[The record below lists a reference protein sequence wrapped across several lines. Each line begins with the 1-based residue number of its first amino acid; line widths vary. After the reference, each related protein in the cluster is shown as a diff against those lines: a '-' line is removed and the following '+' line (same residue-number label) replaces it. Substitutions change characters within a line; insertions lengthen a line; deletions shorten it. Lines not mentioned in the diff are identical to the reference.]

1 MSSSFSVNSPSIPVT
16 LSRLRLAPRF
26 RLVLCGALLLGVA
39 GCGKVELYGKLS
51 ETQANEMV
59 AVLLNAGIAA
69 DKEKVGDTGFAI
81 ETTQEDFARAVQT
94 LRAQGYPRDEFASL
108 GTVFKKE
115 GFVSS
120 PLEERARL
128 VFGLSQELSNTVS
141 QIDGVVQA
149 RVQLA
154 MPEAD
159 PLSDKIK
166 PSSAS
171 VFIKYRP
178 GSSPEKQIGQI
189 KSLMVNAVEGLTY
202 ENVTVAMFPAQP
214 LPIALPPSSGERLAA
229 NLKLLVVPA
238 LVVVALLLGWPTFR
252 RWQLRRRALVPRT
265 PE

>member
-1 MSSSFSVNSPSIPVT
+1 MGKWRTSM
-16 LSRLRLAPRF
+16 A
-26 RLVLCGALLLGVA
+26 CALLLGLA
-39 GCGKVELYGKLS
+39 ACGKVELYGKLT

-59 AVLLNAGIAA
+59 AVLQNAGIAA
-69 DKEKVGDTGFAI
+69 DKTNAGEAGFAI
-81 ETTQEDFARAVQT
+81 ETAQEDFARAVQT

-128 VFGLSQELSNTVS
+128 VYGLSQELSNTVS

-178 GSSPEKQIGQI
+178 GSSPEKQVGQI

-214 LPIALPPSSGERLAA
+214 LPVAVPLSGQERIAAK
-229 NLKLLVVPA
+229 LKLLVFP
-238 LVVVALLLGWPTFR
+238 VVALLALLIGWPTFR
-252 RWQLRRRALVPRT
+252 RWQLRRRALVPRAS
-265 PE
+265 E

>member
-1 MSSSFSVNSPSIPVT
+1 M
-16 LSRLRLAPRF
+16 F
-26 RLVLCGALLLGVA
+26 RWLLPLVLLMLAACGRS
-39 GCGKVELYGKLS
+39 ELYGKLT

-59 AVLLNAGIAA
+59 AILQNAGIAA
-69 DKEKVGDTGFAI
+69 DKTDGGEKGFAI
-81 ETTQEDFARAVQT
+81 STPQDDFARAVQT
-94 LRAQGYPRDEFASL
+94 LRAQGYPRDEFATL

-178 GSSPEKQIGQI
+178 GSSPEKQVGQI

-214 LPIALPPSSGERLAA
+214 LPLAVPPSSGERLAA
-229 NLKLLVVPA
+229 NLKLLAVPL
-238 LVVVALLLGWPTFR
+238 LVVAALFLGWPTVR
-252 RWQLRRRALVPRT
+252 RWQLRRRALVPRV

>member
-1 MSSSFSVNSPSIPVT
+1 MGRT
-16 LSRLRLAPRF
+16 F
-26 RLVLCGALLLGVA
+26 RWPLLGLVMLA
-39 GCGKVELYGKLS
+39 LAACSQVELYGKLTES
-51 ETQANEMV
+51 QANEMV
-59 AVLLNAGIAA
+59 AVLQNAGIPA
-69 DKEKVGDTGFAI
+69 EKASSGEAGFSI
-81 ETTQEDFARAVQT
+81 STHQEDFARAVQT
-94 LRAQGYPRDEFASL
+94 LKAQGYPRDEFASL

-178 GSSPEKQIGQI
+178 GASPEKQIGQI

-214 LPIALPPSSGERLAA
+214 LPVAVPMSSGERIAG
-229 NLKLLVVPA
+229 NIKLLAIPA
-238 LVVVALLLGWPTFR
+238 AILVAMLLGWPTFR
-252 RWQLRRRALVPRT
+252 RWQLRRRALVPRAT
-265 PE
+265 E

>member
-1 MSSSFSVNSPSIPVT
+1 MMMLGRWAMVGT
-16 LSRLRLAPRF
+16 
-26 RLVLCGALLLGVA
+26 LLLGLVA
-39 GCGKVELYGKLS
+39 CGKSELYGKLT

-59 AVLLNAGIAA
+59 AVLQNAGISA
-69 DKEKVGDTGFAI
+69 EKTSAGEAGFSI
-81 ETTQEDFARAVQT
+81 ETDQADFGRAVQT

-128 VFGLSQELSNTVS
+128 VYRLSQELSNTVS
-141 QIDGVVQA
+141 RIDGVVQA

-154 MPEAD
+154 MPQAD
-159 PLSDKIK
+159 PLSDKVK

-178 GSSPEKQIGQI
+178 GFSPEKQIGAI

-202 ENVTVAMFPAQP
+202 ENVTVALFPAQP
-214 LPIALPPSSGERLAA
+214 MPLPVQPSASERFVSMTRLAVIPLA
-229 NLKLLVVPA
+229 IVIA
-238 LVVVALLLGWPTFR
+238 TFLGWPLFR
-252 RWQLRRRALVPRT
+252 RWQLRRKALVART